1 MNIPTKLTVV
11 RIFLS
16 ILLIIVLM
24 FPFDLVGIDIPV
36 IRAVV
41 DMDMRYIIAGVIFAI
56 ASFTDFLDGFIARKY
71 NLVTDL
77 GKMLDAIAD
86 KILVNPALII
96 FAADGLV
103 NPIVPVIV
111 ISRDIVVNAIKMEA
125 ASKGKVVAAI
135 NSGKLKTA
143 TLMIGMVLV
152 FFSNMPF
159 EYIGIRVDLFFI
171 YFATIM
177 SLISMIQYYI
187 LNKKIIFED

>member
-16 ILLIIVLM
+16 ILLIIILM
-24 FPFDLVGIDIPV
+24 FPFDLVGMDIPV
-36 IRAVV
+36 IRTIV
-41 DMDMRYIIAGVIFAI
+41 DMDMRYVVAGVIFAI

-86 KILVNPALII
+86 KLLVNPALIL

-103 NPIVPVIV
+103 NPIVPVVV

-177 SLISMIQYYI
+177 SLISMIQYYS

>member
-1 MNIPTKLTVV
+1 MNIPTKLTVL